1 MGFPS
6 PGFSVEIGG
15 VIELPAAFLTESHL
29 EFLHFRVAGS
39 IPICGNAGF
48 SGSHRSD
55 ALYQGTTLVGPLR
68 PNKDL
73 GF

>member
-39 IPICGNAGF
+39 IPICGNAGVF
-48 SGSHRSD
+48 W
-55 ALYQGTTLVGPLR
+55 
-68 PNKDL
+68 
-73 GF
+73 